1 MIVDTSALVAVLL
14 GEGDAEAIADALAR
28 GPVRISAATL
38 VEARVVL
45 LATVGPEGRRRL
57 DALLQEAEV
66 EVVPT
71 DAAQADIAADA
82 YRDYGKGT
90 GHPAA
95 LNLGDCFSYALA
107 TARREPLLYKGENF
121 SHTDVRPALPGA

>member
-14 GEGDAEAIADALAR
+14 GEEDAEAIADALAR
-28 GPVRISAATL
+28 GPVRISAATV

-45 LATVGPEGRRRL
+45 LAKVGPHGRRRL
-57 DALLQEAEV
+57 DALLLEADV
-66 EVVPT
+66 EIVPT
-71 DAAQADIAADA
+71 DAAQADVAADA

-90 GHPAA
+90 GHPAS

-107 TARREPLLYKGENF
+107 TVLREPLLYKGGDF
-121 SHTDVRPALPGA
+121 SHTDIRSVLPTP